1 MTKQNKLV
9 VGQSYKGNNGHK
21 WFAIFSDGE
30 YVWMKN
36 EGDTSPAY
44 VFSTEGKAISL
55 GNDGT
60 WDVDFGPIL
69 ALETVQISSESG
81 WVDVVGEVTTKN
93 GEPDWSTL
101 KVKE

>member
-1 MTKQNKLV
+1 MIKQNKLV
-9 VGQSYKGNNGHK
+9 VGQTYKGNNGHK

-30 YVWMKN
+30 HVWMKG
-36 EGDTSPAY
+36 EGDTSAAY

-69 ALETVQISSESG
+69 ALETVQISN
-81 WVDVVGEVTTKN
+81 VDNMVIGEGEVTTIN
-93 GEPDWSTL
+93 GKPDWDTL